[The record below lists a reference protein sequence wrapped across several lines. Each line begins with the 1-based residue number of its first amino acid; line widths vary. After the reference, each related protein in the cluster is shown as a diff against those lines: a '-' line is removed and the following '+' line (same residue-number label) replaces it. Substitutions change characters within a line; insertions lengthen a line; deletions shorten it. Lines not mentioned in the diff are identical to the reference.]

1 MPDFTKLLP
10 HRFKSSEELCKV
22 LLEET
27 GVAVLPGSD
36 FGFDKS
42 KLLFRLGFVDFDG
55 KKFLEYSYT
64 KTQLEEKDLVLYAPK
79 IIEGIQK
86 ITDWSNK

>member
-1 MPDFTKLLP
+1 MPDFTNLLSSK
-10 HRFKSSEELCKV
+10 FKSSSDLCRS

-36 FGFDKS
+36 FGFPKE

-55 KKFLEYSYT
+55 SKLLKAS
-64 KTQLEEKDLVLYAPK
+64 QEELTEDFVLKNASKVMDGIDK
-79 IIEGIQK
+79 IIEWSQK
-86 ITDWSNK
+86 HS